1 MSGATLGDLIYEDL
15 DKDGKITN
23 MDRYRADQI
32 TIPEIVFG
40 VNFQA
45 QWKGFD
51 FSALLQGQARA
62 KYYYA
67 PLVDPVSGNLEYEA
81 AANAWTRK
89 NPTSDFPRLGSNVSN
104 GSVTKSSFYHKNAS
118 FLRLK
123 NVEIGYTIPQKVFNK
138 LPIKGLRMYIAG
150 YNLFTISELKNV
162 DPETTDYMYAY
173 PQMRIYNAG
182 VKLTF

>member
-1 MSGATLGDLIYEDL
+1 
-15 DKDGKITN
+15 
-23 MDRYRADQI
+23 MDRERSDYTAVPQ
-32 TIPEIVFG
+32 IVFG
-40 VNFQA
+40 LNFTA
-45 QWKGFD
+45 QWKGLD
-51 FSALLQGQARA
+51 FSMLFQGQGLAR
-62 KYYYA
+62 YYYA
-67 PLVDPVSGNLEYEA
+67 PLTDPVSGNLEYEA

-123 NVEIGYTIPQKVFNK
+123 NMEVGYTIPQKAFGKV
-138 LPIKGLRMYIAG
+138 PIRALRLYIAG